1 MISLDIIH
9 SITGESTK
17 KIKYLEN
24 GQNPTITFVGH
35 SLVNSPLSFFNF
47 SNISLSEGVM
57 THLRRDIVP
66 LLQYQRSAIKAAEAK
81 STCLS

>member
-9 SITGESTK
+9 SITGGSTK

-47 SNISLSEGVM
+47 SNISLSKGVM
-57 THLRRDIVP
+57 TTLEKGDCTAFAVSEI
-66 LLQYQRSAIKAAEAK
+66 SDKGG
-81 STCLS
+81 